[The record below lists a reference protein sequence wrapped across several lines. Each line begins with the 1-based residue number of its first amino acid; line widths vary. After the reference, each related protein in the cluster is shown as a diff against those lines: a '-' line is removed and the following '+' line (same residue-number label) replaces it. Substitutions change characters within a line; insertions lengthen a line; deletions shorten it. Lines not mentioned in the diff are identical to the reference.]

1 MIAPSTTSAAF
12 MLAIASAMTVSAVP
26 TVQFSERATGVSPT
40 APGPGDVFRAG
51 STCTT
56 EWTPDTSGTWKNFT
70 IDLMTG
76 SNFKMTKLATV
87 ATGLDG
93 TDSSKTSISFTCPE
107 VSPYSAIYFYQYSL
121 GGSGSP
127 AWTTRWTIADANGQS
142 TTPTHATQTDG
153 QAIPWGTGKL
163 VGTVQTQ
170 YGSGSSTSSN
180 STSASSSSTAS
191 SDAASSTSTSD
202 TTSSS
207 AAADMTSSSSSSE
220 PASSTSSASS
230 DEPTSSV
237 SQQAAVSGSSR
248 ASSSSTSGSA
258 ASHAVATSVAAFAAI
273 GAVTLLLL

>member
-1 MIAPSTTSAAF
+1 MPPLCF
-12 MLAIASAMTVSAVP
+12 AV
-26 TVQFSERATGVSPT
+26 
-40 APGPGDVFRAG
+40 
-51 STCTT
+51 
-56 EWTPDTSGTWKNFT
+56 
-70 IDLMTG
+70 MTG

-170 YGSGSSTSSN
+170 YGSGSSSSSN
-180 STSASSSSTAS
+180 STSSSSSST
-191 SDAASSTSTSD
+191 ASSTSTSD
-202 TTSSS
+202 TASSS

-237 SQQAAVSGSSR
+237 SQQSAVSGSSR